1 MNQQHQTQCDE
12 AYETVLLE
20 RLRELYLTR
29 TPLPTSEEARLTI
42 GDFYRLY
49 RYIKAEGYGQ

>member
-1 MNQQHQTQCDE
+1 MNQQPQTQDDVT
-12 AYETVLLE
+12 YERVILE

-29 TPLPTSEEARLTI
+29 TPLPNESGTSLTI

-49 RYIKAEGYGQ
+49 RFIRAEGYGQ